1 MNNPSSDSE
10 PLNKWFVCP
19 QIQPDARSRIFLFPY
34 AGGGPSVFRSWSAQ
48 LPDNIESHIAHY
60 PGRGSRFN
68 ETPVRSLI
76 ALTSDLS
83 QAIQPLLD
91 KPYTFFGHSLGGLV
105 AFELARHLRQNGLP
119 QPSAIFI
126 SACGAPHIPDTQ
138 PPIHALP
145 KSGFIN
151 SLKRLNGIP
160 NEIINNTEVLDLFLP
175 TVRADLELIERYEHK
190 TDRPLDVPI
199 LALGG
204 LDDHRIS
211 RERLEGWADH
221 TSTGFRSTY
230 FPGDHFFIN
239 TARDTVIASIV
250 REIDTLTNGS

>member
-1 MNNPSSDSE
+1 VTDSSTE
-10 PLNKWFVCP
+10 PDKWFVCP
-19 QIQPDARSRIFLFPY
+19 RVKPDAISRIFLFPY
-34 AGGGPSVFRSWSAQ
+34 AGGDPSVFSSWSAQ
-48 LPDNIESHIAHY
+48 LPDSIESHIIHY
-60 PGRGSRFN
+60 PGRGSRYN
-68 ETPVRSLI
+68 EAPVRSLI
-76 ALTSDLS
+76 ALTSDLT

-91 KPYTFFGHSLGGLV
+91 KPFTFFGHSLGGLV
-105 AFELARHLRQNGLP
+105 AFELARRLRQNGLP

-145 KSGFIN
+145 EGEFIE

-160 NEIINNTEVLDLFLP
+160 NEIINNTEVLKLFISIL
-175 TVRADLELIERYEHK
+175 RADLELIERYEHK
-190 TDRPLDVPI
+190 TDTPLDVPI
-199 LALGG
+199 LAIGG

-211 RERLEGWADH
+211 RERLEGWVDH
-221 TSTGFRSTY
+221 TNVDFRATY

-239 TARDTVIASIV
+239 TARDSVIASIV

>member
-1 MNNPSSDSE
+1 VTDSSTE
-10 PLNKWFVCP
+10 PDKWFVCP
-19 QIQPDARSRIFLFPY
+19 RVQPDAQSRIFRFPD
-34 AGGGPSVFRSWSAQ
+34 AGGGPSVFSSWSAQ
-48 LPDNIESHIAHY
+48 LPDSIESHIIHY
-60 PGRGSRFN
+60 PGRGSRYN
-68 ETPVRSLI
+68 EAPVRSLI

-105 AFELARHLRQNGLP
+105 AFELARRLCQNGLP
-119 QPSAIFI
+119 QPSVIFI

-145 KSGFIN
+145 KSEFIN

-199 LALGG
+199 FALGG
-204 LDDHRIS
+204 LDDHRIN
-211 RERLEGWADH
+211 RERLEGWADY
-221 TSTGFRSTY
+221 TSAGFRSTY

-239 TARDTVIASIV
+239 TDRDSVIASIV
-250 REIDTLTNGS
+250 GEIDTLTNGS